1 MGFMASFWRDMQAW
15 DRTVK
20 IGVGMAFVLLIVL
33 IILTLIAPQPARP
46 AFLIGIIGVIIVAQG
61 LILWGNRHLVTP
73 YALAQQQFLEGDY
86 AAARDT
92 LLASIAETE
101 GKGKRP
107 SVDTLTLLGNTYRNL
122 ALLRESEDIL
132 TTALQRQPQ
141 NPFPLYGFGRTLLA
155 AGRFADAEIHF
166 RRAMEAGGPAGLAFD
181 VALAQVLQNSS
192 DVAFPTLREVAQ
204 DTTQDVTRRWMAQR
218 LLPLEKQMPVV
229 FSTDEAT
236 FGEVFWQKE
245 AERFA
250 STPYGQW
257 IGQVLKTHNIEGES
271 GR

>member
-1 MGFMASFWRDMQAW
+1 MGFVSSFWRDSQAW

-20 IGVGMAFVLLIVL
+20 IGVVMSLALLVVL
-33 IILTLIAPQPARP
+33 LTLILFAPQQARP
-46 AFLIGIIGVIIVAQG
+46 AFLIGIVGVVIVMQI
-61 LILWGNRHLVTP
+61 LIMWGNRHLVTP
-73 YALAQQQFLEGDY
+73 YARAQQQFLEGDY
-86 AAARDT
+86 GAARDT

-107 SVDTLTLLGNTYRNL
+107 SIDTLTLLGNTYRNL

-155 AGRFADAEIHF
+155 AGRFADAETYF
-166 RRAMEAGGPAGLAFD
+166 RRAMDAGGPAGMAFD
-181 VALAQVLQNSS
+181 VALAQVLQNSYEA
-192 DVAFPTLREVAQ
+192 AFPVLRGVVQ
-204 DTTQDVTRRWMAQR
+204 DTTQDIPRRWMAQR
-218 LLPLEKQMPVV
+218 LLPLEQQTPAA
-229 FSTDEAT
+229 FSTDEAL

-250 STPYGQW
+250 STPYGQL
-257 IGQVLKTHNIEGES
+257 IKQVLKTHDREG
-271 GR
+271 G